1 MRRAPVALD
10 RNTNIATGRSL
21 KPLGLIVA
29 FFATAL
35 LYASVGFGG
44 GSTYTALLTLTG
56 TDFRILPFV
65 SLVCNV
71 IVVTGATIRFTRAG
85 LVPWRKMLPLVV
97 ASAPMALLGG
107 LTPIK
112 QPVFMAVLGI
122 SLLVAGGLLV
132 WQRERTIEAIAPK
145 SNAVVD
151 GAMGGAIGYLSGL
164 VGIGGGI
171 FLAPLLYLLRWGEA
185 KQIAAT
191 ASFFILV
198 NSIAGLI
205 GQSIK
210 LGNAG
215 ELGTVL
221 AYWPLAVAVLVG
233 GQIGS
238 WLGIKILPPAIV
250 RRATGALILY
260 VAIQLLW
267 KNFGN

>member
-1 MRRAPVALD
+1 M
-10 RNTNIATGRSL
+10 N
-21 KPLGLIVA
+21 PLLILG
-29 FFATAL
+29 FFGTAL

-56 TDFRILPFV
+56 TDFRLLPFV

-71 IVVTGATIRFTRAG
+71 IVVTGGTVRFMREG
-85 LVPWRKMLPLVV
+85 LVPWRKVLPLVV

-107 LTPIK
+107 VTPIK
-112 QPVFMAVLGI
+112 QPLFMAVLGA
-122 SLLVAGGLLV
+122 SLLIAGTLLV
-132 WQRERTIEAIAPK
+132 FQRDPKIEGIAPK
-145 SNAVVD
+145 PNDIAN
-151 GAMGGAIGYLSGL
+151 GAIGGTIGYLSGL

-171 FLAPLLYLLRWGEA
+171 FLAPLLYLMRWGEA

-191 ASFFILV
+191 ASLFILI

-215 ELGTVL
+215 ELAAVI
-221 AYWPLAVAVLVG
+221 AYWPLALVVLIG

-238 WLGIKILPPAIV
+238 WLGIKILPPIIV
-250 RRATGALILY
+250 RRATGVLILY

-267 KNFGN
+267 KNFGS

>member
-1 MRRAPVALD
+1 M
-10 RNTNIATGRSL
+10 
-21 KPLGLIVA
+21 GLITA

-56 TDFRILPFV
+56 TDFKLLPFV

-71 IVVTGATIRFTRAG
+71 IVVTGGTIRFARAG
-85 LVPWRKMLPLVV
+85 LVPWRKVLPLVV
-97 ASAPMALLGG
+97 VSAPMALLGG

-112 QPVFMAVLGI
+112 QPVFMTVLGI
-122 SLLVAGGLLV
+122 SLLVAGALLAL
-132 WQRERTIEAIAPK
+132 QREARIESMAVK
-145 SNAVVD
+145 NNAVAD
-151 GAMGGAIGYLSGL
+151 GVMGGAIGYLSGL

-171 FLAPLLYLLRWGEA
+171 FLAPVLHLMRWGEA

-210 LGNAG
+210 LDNSGD
-215 ELGTVL
+215 LGAAF
-221 AYWPLAVAVLVG
+221 AYWPLALAVFLG
-233 GQIGS
+233 GQVGS
-238 WLGIKILPPAIV
+238 WLGVNILPPVMV
-250 RRATGALILY
+250 RRATGILILY
-260 VAIQLLW
+260 VAGQLLW
-267 KNFGN
+267 KTFIA

>member
-1 MRRAPVALD
+1 L
-10 RNTNIATGRSL
+10 N
-21 KPLGLIVA
+21 PLLIFG

-56 TDFRILPFV
+56 TDYRILPFV

-71 IVVTGATIRFTRAG
+71 IVVTGGTIRFVRAG
-85 LVPWRKMLPLVV
+85 LVPWRKVLPLVV

-112 QPVFMAVLGI
+112 QPVFMAVLGV
-122 SLLVAGGLLV
+122 SLLIAGALLV
-132 WQRERTIEAIAPK
+132 WQREPKFADIAPRT
-145 SNAVVD
+145 NPLIGGVM
-151 GAMGGAIGYLSGL
+151 GASIGYLSGL

-198 NSIAGLI
+198 NSIAGLV

-210 LGNAG
+210 LGNGG
-215 ELGTVL
+215 ELGAVL
-221 AYWPLAVAVLVG
+221 AYWPLALAVLVG

-238 WLGIKILPPAIV
+238 WLGIKILPPVLV
-250 RRATGALILY
+250 RRATGVLILY

-267 KNFGN
+267 KTFGA